1 MLLNPLLKKLSCIKP
16 IKKQQK
22 TIEGIFSHG
31 LNVMVTKVT
40 QIVSFNLFVPAR
52 EISDLIPR
60 ITSALRSFPIF
71 LNIDF
76 PQLLDIQE
84 KMLKFHI
91 NVQKRFKKTP
101 EWAVRLTLL
110 LGYHHIHFSFRQYW
124 FLSLDVIIVFEID

>member
-16 IKKQQK
+16 VKKQQK
-22 TIEGIFSHG
+22 TIEGIFSHV
-31 LNVMVTKVT
+31 LNVMVTKTT
-40 QIVSFNLFVPAR
+40 QIVSSNLFVPAR
-52 EISDLIPR
+52 EISDLSPR

-91 NVQKRFKKTP
+91 NVQKD
-101 EWAVRLTLL
+101 LTKLMNGLL
-110 LGYHHIHFSFRQYW
+110 DLPFCWVTITSIFRSANIGFFPW
-124 FLSLDVIIVFEID
+124 M